1 MVINPPKILKNKSFC
16 FINPPI
22 YDYALYDLFAVQL
35 GILKTI
41 SLLKYL
47 GANVYYLDAL
57 DKNFDSSFFDKTA
70 IKPTIKPNG
79 TGKYWKKKIKP
90 LKQLEFFDREFYRF
104 GLDFD
109 KIIELIKGKGK
120 FDIIVI
126 ASVFTYHYPSLQ
138 ILVEKIKEN
147 FKDCVTILSGIYP
160 KLMTD
165 HAGKLGFDYVFT
177 GDALGF
183 VDFVLN
189 LFSIDT
195 EYHSLLEN
203 SSLVYNYDSI
213 KEVMPDWQS
222 MANQK
227 YGIIRLTNGCPYT
240 CPYCASKIISGNY
253 RKLDINYSLNQLKYF
268 SDNRIFNIAFYDD
281 ALLIDKDLFLRFI
294 EQANKIDSRF
304 LFYLP
309 NAIHIAKTTKEII
322 ENLTNFKMIRFGLE
336 SLNPE
341 DEKYGNKFKIQQLK
355 ELLINLNEAK
365 ISKDAISFYILV
377 GLPGQTYEEVETTIK
392 NALRIGIKPRIAEYS
407 PIPNTLL
414 FEKAKEELKRKNK
427 NYIDLDDPVFH
438 NPSVYPY
445 IATDFTFE
453 NIRKLKKMIYG

>member
-1 MVINPPKILKNKSFC
+1 MDINPPKILKNKSIC

-22 YDYALYDLFAVQL
+22 YDYALYDLFAVPL

-109 KIIELIKGKGK
+109 KIIELIKEKGK
-120 FDIIVI
+120 FDVIVI

-138 ILVEKIKEN
+138 ILIQKIKEN
-147 FKDCVTILSGIYP
+147 IKDTITVLAGIYP
-160 KLMTD
+160 KLMPK
-165 HAGKLGFDYVFT
+165 HAGKLDFDYVFT

-183 VDFVLN
+183 VDFIFN

-195 EYHSLLEN
+195 DYLSLLEN

-222 MANQK
+222 IANPK
-227 YGIIRLTNGCPYT
+227 YGVIRLTNGCPYS

-253 RKLDINYSLNQLKYF
+253 RKLDVNYSLNQLKYF
-268 SDNRIFNIAFYDD
+268 SINRIFNIAFYDD

-304 LFYLP
+304 CFYLP

-322 ENLTNFKMIRFGLE
+322 ENFTNFKMIRFGLE
-336 SLNPE
+336 SLKPE

-392 NALRIGIKPRIAEYS
+392 NALKIGIKPRIAEYS

-427 NYIDLDDPVFH
+427 SYIDLNDPVFH

-453 NIRKLKKMIYG
+453 NIRKLKEMIYG